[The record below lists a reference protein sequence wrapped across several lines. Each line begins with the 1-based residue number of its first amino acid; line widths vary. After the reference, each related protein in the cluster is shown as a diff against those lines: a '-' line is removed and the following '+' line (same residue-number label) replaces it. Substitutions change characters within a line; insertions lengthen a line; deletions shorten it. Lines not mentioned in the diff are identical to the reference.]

1 MKVKM
6 EKGRKWIYF
15 NTIAIGKKDEAYYT
29 ESEMLSSPLYHY
41 ANLSKSE
48 KEIYNKLN
56 NNEATT
62 KNPECIKTSITTVAG
77 TPYV

>member
-15 NTIAIGKKDEAYYT
+15 KTMAIGKKDEAYYA

-56 NNEATT
+56 NNEYRQS
-62 KNPECIKTSITTVAG
+62 NI
-77 TPYV
+77 